1 VELDRRHQFG
11 DIVVGPANRL
21 AVAAALAVAEN
32 PGSTYNPLYIW
43 SAPGLGKSQLLA
55 AIGLRALALQPALRV
70 AALTVD
76 EFVRQL
82 EAAVSMGDQA
92 AFHRHFQDA
101 DLLLIDDV
109 QFLAGRHEAQAE
121 LLRLCEEFHA
131 SGRQIACTGDRPPG
145 DIEDIDAQLA
155 DQLSGG
161 LVVEIGL
168 GLGAGQGAGQAPR
181 ASGAVSSP
189 PAAEFLNFISD
200 VATVVARHVEP
211 WRSSIGEAAQRWA
224 AEGYDT
230 AVLERAMRAGADPG
244 SGALI
249 ATYERCVAR
258 LRTLQCEAAAA
269 DPDLAAMD
277 IFFDPARVAEA
288 ENLVASAQAP
298 ADAGGG
304 AEPDAAISDSRDH
317 HAAHSNGAG
326 DGEDSADVI
335 DLVDV
340 VDEVDAGGAIP
351 TEAAEPEEPL
361 PVSVVARRTSRG
373 MVVTSIEA
381 EDPFFLDD
389 EKVVWDWP
397 DAQGRVIEEFR

>member
-1 VELDRRHQFG
+1 MRLDGRHQFG
-11 DIVVGPANRL
+11 SIVVGQANRL

-43 SAPGLGKSQLLA
+43 SAPGLGKTQLLT
-55 AIGLRALALQPALRV
+55 AIALRAVAQQPDLQV
-70 AALTVD
+70 AAFTAD

-82 EAAVSMGDQA
+82 QLAASMGDAA
-92 AFHRHFQDA
+92 AFYRRLQDTN
-101 DLLLIDDV
+101 LLLIDDV
-109 QFLAGRHEAQAE
+109 QFLTGRHEAQAE
-121 LLRLCEEFHA
+121 LLRLCEEFHS
-131 SGRQIACTGDRPPG
+131 SGRQIACAGDRPPG
-145 DIEDIDAQLA
+145 DIADIDERLA
-155 DQLSGG
+155 AQLSGG

-168 GLGAGQGAGQAPR
+168 NGGTPR
-181 ASGAVSSP
+181 ASGAETTR

-211 WRSSIGEAAQRWA
+211 WRSSIGEAAERWG

-230 AVLERAMRAGADPG
+230 AVLVRAMRAGRDPG
-244 SGALI
+244 SNALI

-258 LRTLQCEAAAA
+258 LRTLQCEAAAI
-269 DPDLAAMD
+269 DPDLAATD

-288 ENLVASAQAP
+288 EELVAGAHEP
-298 ADAGGG
+298 ADAGAG
-304 AEPDAAISDSRDH
+304 EPDVDGWPGRDDHAAHD

-326 DGEDSADVI
+326 DSGTAGDTA
-335 DLVDV
+335 
-340 VDEVDAGGAIP
+340 DAGGLGDIVDAVDASGTIQ
-351 TEAAEPEEPL
+351 TEAAALDEPP

-373 MVVTSIEA
+373 MVITSIVA

-397 DAQGRVIEEFR
+397 DALGRVIEGFR

>member
-1 VELDRRHQFG
+1 VELDGRHQFG
-11 DIVVGPANRL
+11 SIVVGPANRL

-32 PGSTYNPLYIW
+32 PGLTYNPLYIW
-43 SAPGLGKSQLLA
+43 SAPGLGKTQLLT
-55 AIGLRALALQPALRV
+55 AIGLRALALQPALRI

-82 EAAVSMGDQA
+82 QSAVSVGDAA
-92 AFHRHFQDA
+92 AFHRRFQDT
-101 DLLLIDDV
+101 DLLLIDEV
-109 QFLAGRHEAQAE
+109 QFLAGRPEMQDE

-131 SGRQIACTGDRPPG
+131 SGRQIACAGDRPPG
-145 DIEDIDAQLA
+145 DIADIDERLA

-168 GLGAGQGAGQAPR
+168 NGHAPR
-181 ASGAVSSP
+181 TSGAVSSP

-224 AEGYDT
+224 PEGYDT
-230 AVLERAMRAGADPG
+230 AVLERAMRAGTDPG
-244 SGALI
+244 SDALI
-249 ATYERCVAR
+249 ATYERCVSR
-258 LRTLQCEAAAA
+258 LRTLQCEAAAI

-288 ENLVASAQAP
+288 EELVASAQEA
-298 ADAGGG
+298 ADGGG
-304 AEPDAAISDSRDH
+304 VPEPGAGASHSPNGR
-317 HAAHSNGAG
+317 AAHLNGAG
-326 DGEDSADVI
+326 DAGDAGDAEDTADAI
-335 DLVDV
+335 GLVDIADV
-340 VDEVDAGGAIP
+340 VDASAAIQ
-351 TEAAEPEEPL
+351 TGAAEPDEPL

-373 MVVTSIEA
+373 MVITSIVA